1 MDGASVG
8 RVEQFRGYYQHLTLP
23 AGPHVIAVVAPGR
36 DPYPGRHGRAGRVVT
51 ERATL
56 SGSGHADAAL
66 TGSRSAI
73 HISTVVTSTAKRQR
87 PEPDDEPAPL
97 LTPAVFHILLAL
109 ADGESHGYGI
119 MQDVERFTNGETRL
133 GPGTLYRSIQRMLVD
148 GLIEELAISLHDET
162 DEDRRRY
169 YRLTPKGLVG
179 RQTRGGAARRSGRC
193 RAASRSAP
201 PTSRQ
206 GTRRMTPTPV
216 PEDFHTITPQMAVKG
231 VAAAI
236 DWYTRALGAHEL
248 LRNAAPDGTSI
259 MHAELLLG
267 DSRFFVVDEF
277 PDSMVSPSTLGGTTV
292 TMHLYVPDVDA
303 LFNRAVEAG
312 ATVVMPVADQFWG
325 DRYGILRDP
334 FGHRWSI
341 ASRIEDL
348 SPKKLQDR
356 AKAWVKDQETS

>member
-1 MDGASVG
+1 
-8 RVEQFRGYYQHLTLP
+8 
-23 AGPHVIAVVAPGR
+23 
-36 DPYPGRHGRAGRVVT
+36 
-51 ERATL
+51 
-56 SGSGHADAAL
+56 
-66 TGSRSAI
+66 
-73 HISTVVTSTAKRQR
+73 
-87 PEPDDEPAPL
+87 
-97 LTPAVFHILLAL
+97 
-109 ADGESHGYGI
+109 
-119 MQDVERFTNGETRL
+119 
-133 GPGTLYRSIQRMLVD
+133 
-148 GLIEELAISLHDET
+148 
-162 DEDRRRY
+162 
-169 YRLTPKGLVG
+169 
-179 RQTRGGAARRSGRC
+179 
-193 RAASRSAP
+193 
-201 PTSRQ
+201 
-206 GTRRMTPTPV
+206 MTPTPV

-248 LRNAAPDGTSI
+248 LRNAAPDGASI

-277 PDSMVSPSTLGGTTV
+277 PDSVVSPSTLGGTTV
-292 TMHLYVPDVDA
+292 TMHLYVPDVDD